1 MINLYGMQNGLFGGY
16 GDGVQSNPFL
26 SKRKQKKNPLLMN
39 YIVPREHWQT
49 LFREQIIELL
59 AARFEWS
66 GLPDTIPP
74 YYIEKA
80 LITHG
85 HVLLFESDTDGIFA
99 AKGTKSGYNHY
110 EEPTKFSIASPTM
123 NGTFDLATD
132 KCVLVKNNINGTP
145 NNHLVNVY
153 VQLLAEIQTTIN
165 INLQTMKTPFII
177 KGTEKVIT
185 SLTEQLNQITR
196 GNTHIAVDTEL
207 DQFGGIEAFSTP
219 TPYNLD
225 KLTMLLLEIRTQML
239 ESLGIMTNPNPRKKE
254 RMLTGEI
261 ETNQEETLMNR
272 QTALKM
278 REYAAEQASKLFN
291 TEISV
296 KYSEV
301 NTDAIPDS
309 IGDNGH
315 GIRDNTSMAEQ
326 DDFKRGNDE
335 GSD

>member
-1 MINLYGMQNGLFGGY
+1 MIAQYGMPNGIFGGN
-16 GDGVQSNPFL
+16 GNGVQFNPFL
-26 SKRKQKKNPLLMN
+26 SKRKQKNSPLLMN
-39 YIVPREHWQT
+39 YIVPREHWQM
-49 LFREQIIELL
+49 LFREQITELL

-85 HVLLFESDTDGIFA
+85 HVLLFESETDGIFA
-99 AKGTKSGYNHY
+99 AKGTKAGYNHY
-110 EEPTKFSIASPTM
+110 EEPTKFSISSPTM
-123 NGTFDLATD
+123 SGTFDLSTD
-132 KCVLVKNNINGTP
+132 KCVLIKNNIEGTP

-272 QTALKM
+272 KTALTM
-278 REYAAEQASKLFN
+278 REFAAEQASKIFN
-291 TEISV
+291 TNITV

-301 NTDAIPDS
+301 NTDAIPDGTNS
-309 IGDNGH
+309 PGYDSGDNS
-315 GIRDNTSMAEQ
+315 IMDKQDNVE
-326 DDFKRGNDE
+326 RGTDE